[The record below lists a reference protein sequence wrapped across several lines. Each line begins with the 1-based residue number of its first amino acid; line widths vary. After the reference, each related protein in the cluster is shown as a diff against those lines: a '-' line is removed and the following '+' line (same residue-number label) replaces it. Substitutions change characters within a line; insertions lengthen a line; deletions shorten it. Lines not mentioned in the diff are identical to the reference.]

1 MKIHCPELPQNLK
14 EETEWAGLE
23 AWAREEEADISGCR
37 LTGITEP
44 GADLS
49 RLTFRGVRWDR
60 CRLNEAEAER
70 AAFID
75 TEFVGCDLSGA
86 NLTPLFFSGAGS
98 RTARGWGLCCPERGS
113 SM

>member
-49 RLTFRGVRWDR
+49 RLTFRGVRWER

-75 TEFVGCDLSGA
+75 AEFVGCDLSGA
-86 NLTPLFFSGAGS
+86 NFHGLHGGGGS
-98 RTARGWGLCCPERGS
+98 AARGAAPACDLGRR
-113 SM
+113 